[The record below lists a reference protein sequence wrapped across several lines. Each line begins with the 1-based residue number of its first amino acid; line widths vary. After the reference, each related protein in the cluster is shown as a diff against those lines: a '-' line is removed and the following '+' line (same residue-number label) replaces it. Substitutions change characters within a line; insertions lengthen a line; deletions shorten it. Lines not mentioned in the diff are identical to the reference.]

1 MATDKKYKTVL
12 GELIRG
18 EIKLPLE
25 TAQKKRIQLE
35 KKQEK
40 QSGSWIKLEEPA
52 DEINCVKVG
61 DTKEKGKQCIKQRG
75 YRMYV
80 GRLEDMVRCNIEIR
94 HKPII
99 IRTHKIRRMYIRK
112 LYNLTFK
119 KNIHSERLVNQ

>member
-1 MATDKKYKTVL
+1 ML

-35 KKQEK
+35 KKQKKKEK

-61 DTKEKGKQCIKQRG
+61 DTKEKGKQYIKQRG

-80 GRLEDMVRCNIEIR
+80 GRLEDMVRCNMEIR